1 MHSIDRTLNNKGDTM
16 SLQKAR
22 EIAKVNN
29 KDWYIVLHEGDLQVT
44 RLVVADQL
52 QFVRV
57 VNDDHAVLR
66 FTSILDAQEFL
77 KNELSVPRAAVYIE

>member
-1 MHSIDRTLNNKGDTM
+1 MHSIDWTLKNKGATM
-16 SLQKAR
+16 SLERAR
-22 EIAKVNN
+22 EIAKANN

-44 RLVVADQL
+44 KLVVADQL

-57 VNDDHAVLR
+57 VNDDDAVLR

-77 KNELSVPRAAVYIE
+77 KNELSVPRAALYLE